1 MPLPYTGPHGE
12 LNFEADFIAL
22 LQQSGWEKQ
31 VLKNC
36 TALDLIAN
44 WRQILFERNR
54 ALLHGVPLSDDEMQQ
69 VLDGL
74 RQYADTPVKAN
85 HFLNSAERGLPIRR
99 DRDSED
105 TAHAGKEVYLDL
117 FRAREIAGGSSRYQI
132 AEQTKFVSTHPNY
145 PDRRG
150 DITLLIDGI
159 PVIQIELKASGVDV
173 FEATTQLQ
181 KYTQENIFKGF
192 MGLVQVFWAISPEDA
207 LYFANPGSHD
217 RFHPAFF
224 FHWGDRD
231 NHIIRD
237 WRELIAGP
245 SHILSV
251 PEAHKL
257 IGYYTIADR
266 NADVLKVCRSYQY
279 TAINAIVHRA
289 GKQRWGEHQQRGGF
303 IWCTTGGGKTMT
315 SFKAGQLILDLGFAD
330 KVVFVVDRRALDEQ
344 STREYNS
351 FARDG
356 ESVCSTTS
364 SVNLFNKLK
373 SRKADD
379 AMIMTSI
386 QKLANVNEEAS
397 HIDAATLAEVAGRR
411 ICFIV
416 DEAHRSQFGK
426 MHRRVKDTFYNALF
440 FGFTGTPI
448 LAKNMKDSEETTE
461 SIFGPCLAVY
471 SLATGIRDGN
481 VLGFWP
487 EYDPTFAEQD
497 MRRVIA
503 LREAK
508 ISDASE
514 LKPGTKS
521 FAAYQYYMTKAPMAT
536 VYKPD
541 GSIETKGIEDFFSS
555 ADYDSDAHRRAV
567 VRHILDNR
575 LMVAFGGEHGTRFHG
590 MLATSSIPEAYAYWQ
605 LFQEMAPGLH
615 VTALFD
621 PNIDQNTAGVI
632 DKEEWLIAIIGRY
645 NEQFDTQFN
654 RRTDPHYERFKSDL
668 TARLAHKKPYQHIA
682 NDAAKCLDLI
692 IVVDQLLTGFDSV
705 YLNVLYMDKVMES
718 DALIQAISRTN
729 RIYDSAE
736 KPWGMVKFYRKTNT
750 MRRNLQNALELYCE
764 GDTAGVMEQELMANL
779 HLLNAL
785 YKDIAALFEH
795 DGIERF
801 CRLPEDPAAQ
811 QKFRKDFTKMRST
824 LRAAFLQG
832 FQWSGA
838 YAGSLVFD
846 EMTYHILRERF
857 RELPSTGTHS
867 QTPRAGY
874 QLETNLTSVLG
885 EQIDSDY
892 LESRFKILT
901 ISDIEARDQEANK
914 TAVMKDIEA
923 NLGILPARLQPYAR
937 QVLDDIQSGTLCAE
951 PGKRFRTY
959 ITEYREHAIS
969 HAVHE
974 EAAKYG
980 IDEAKLLD
988 VYRTTGT
995 QGINQIALKE
1005 VENTADITKI
1015 MQIYG
1020 CSRFAAKSKLHAAL
1034 TNYISAQRAEAV
1046 DVQNTK
1052 NNKTDN

>member
-31 VLKNC
+31 VLKNY

-192 MGLVQVFWAISPEDA
+192 MSLVQVFWAISPEDA

-279 TAINAIVHRA
+279 TAINAIVRRA

-541 GSIETKGIEDFFSS
+541 GSIETKGIEDFFSA

-682 NDAAKCLDLI
+682 NDAAKCLDLV

-729 RIYDSAE
+729 RIYDNAE

-750 MRRNLQNALELYCE
+750 MRRNLQDALELYCE

-785 YKDIAALFEH
+785 YENIAALFEH
-795 DGIERF
+795 EGIERF
-801 CRLPEDPAAQ
+801 CRLPKDSAAQ

-914 TAVMKDIEA
+914 AAVMKDIEA

>member
-1 MPLPYTGPHGE
+1 MPLPYTGAHGE

-22 LQQSGWEKQ
+22 LQQSGWEKK
-31 VLKNC
+31 VLKNY
-36 TALDLIAN
+36 TVKDLIAN

-279 TAINAIVHRA
+279 TAINAIVRRA

-605 LFQEMAPGLH
+605 LFHEMAPGLH

-682 NDAAKCLDLI
+682 NDAAKCLDLV

-729 RIYDSAE
+729 RIYDNAE

-750 MRRNLQNALELYCE
+750 MRRNLQDALELYCE

-785 YKDIAALFEH
+785 YENIAALFEH
-795 DGIERF
+795 EGIERF
-801 CRLPEDPAAQ
+801 CRLPKDSAAQ

-914 TAVMKDIEA
+914 AAVMKDIEA

>member
-1 MPLPYTGPHGE
+1 MPLPYTGAHGE

-22 LQQSGWEKQ
+22 LQQSGWEKK

-54 ALLHGVPLSDDEMQQ
+54 AVLHGVPLSDDEMQR
-69 VLDGL
+69 VLDSL

-85 HFLNSAERGLPIRR
+85 HFLNSAERGLAVRR
-99 DRDSED
+99 DRDSKD
-105 TAHAGKEVYLDL
+105 TAHAGKEVYLNL

-132 AEQTKFVSTHPNY
+132 AEQTKFVSTNPNY

-173 FEATTQLQ
+173 FEAATQIQ
-181 KYTQENIFKGF
+181 KYTKENIFKGF

-207 LYFANPGSHD
+207 LYFANPGSQD
-217 RFHPAFF
+217 RFNPAFF

-279 TAINAIVHRA
+279 TAINAIVSRA
-289 GKQRWGEHQQRGGF
+289 MKQHWGDHQQRGGF
-303 IWCTTGGGKTMT
+303 VWCTTGGGKTMT
-315 SFKAGQLILDLGFAD
+315 SFKAGQLILDMGFAE

-397 HIDAATLAEVAGRR
+397 HIDAATLAEVAAKR

-426 MHRRVKDTFYNALF
+426 MHRRMKDTFYNALF

-448 LAKNMKDSEETTE
+448 LAKNMKASEETTE
-461 SIFGPCLAVY
+461 SIFGTCLAVY

-487 EYDPTFAEQD
+487 EYNPTFAERD

-508 ISDASE
+508 VADESE

-536 VYKPD
+536 IYKPD
-541 GSIETKGIEDFFSS
+541 GSIEKKGIEDFFSA

-567 VRHILDNR
+567 VQHILDNR
-575 LMVAFGGEHGTRFHG
+575 LTVAFGSEHGTRFHG
-590 MLATSSIPEAYAYWQ
+590 MLATSSIPEAYAYWR

-615 VTALFD
+615 VTALFE
-621 PNIDQNTAGVI
+621 PNVDQNTAGVI

-645 NEQFDTQFN
+645 NEQFETQFN
-654 RRTDPHYERFKSDL
+654 RKTDPHYEHFKSDL
-668 TARLAHKKPYQHIA
+668 TARLAHKKPYQHIGK
-682 NDAAKCLDLI
+682 DPDKCLDLV

-750 MRRNLQNALELYCE
+750 MRRNLQNALELLRGRHGRCH
-764 GDTAGVMEQELMANL
+764 GTGAHGQ
-779 HLLNAL
+779 
-785 YKDIAALFEH
+785 
-795 DGIERF
+795 
-801 CRLPEDPAAQ
+801 PPSAQ
-811 QKFRKDFTKMRST
+811 FSVRRHC
-824 LRAAFLQG
+824 
-832 FQWSGA
+832 
-838 YAGSLVFD
+838 SLVQ
-846 EMTYHILRERF
+846 EREHRV
-857 RELPSTGTHS
+857 LP
-867 QTPRAGY
+867 PP
-874 QLETNLTSVLG
+874 
-885 EQIDSDY
+885 
-892 LESRFKILT
+892 
-901 ISDIEARDQEANK
+901 ARRSCR
-914 TAVMKDIEA
+914 TAKVPQGLHEDA
-923 NLGILPARLQPYAR
+923 CNTARCLPAGLQ
-937 QVLDDIQSGTLCAE
+937 
-951 PGKRFRTY
+951 
-959 ITEYREHAIS
+959 
-969 HAVHE
+969 
-974 EAAKYG
+974 
-980 IDEAKLLD
+980 
-988 VYRTTGT
+988 
-995 QGINQIALKE
+995 
-1005 VENTADITKI
+1005 VEWRV
-1015 MQIYG
+1015 
-1020 CSRFAAKSKLHAAL
+1020 CRCPCL
-1034 TNYISAQRAEAV
+1034 
-1046 DVQNTK
+1046 
-1052 NNKTDN
+1052 

>member
-12 LNFEADFIAL
+12 QNFEADFIAL
-22 LQQSGWEKQ
+22 LQQSGWEKK
-31 VLKNC
+31 VLKNY
-36 TALDLIAN
+36 TVKDLIAN

-105 TAHAGKEVYLDL
+105 TAHAGKEVYLNL

-279 TAINAIVHRA
+279 TAINAIVRRA

-668 TARLAHKKPYQHIA
+668 TTRLAHKKPYQHIA
-682 NDAAKCLDLI
+682 NDAAKCLDLV

-729 RIYDSAE
+729 RIYDNAE

-750 MRRNLQNALELYCE
+750 MRRNLQDALELYCE

-801 CRLPEDPAAQ
+801 CRLPKDSAAQ

-914 TAVMKDIEA
+914 AAVMKDIEA

-1046 DVQNTK
+1046 DVQKTK

>member
-12 LNFEADFIAL
+12 QNFEADFIAL

-31 VLKNC
+31 VLKNY
-36 TALDLIAN
+36 TVKDLIAN

-99 DRDSED
+99 DRDSKD

-279 TAINAIVHRA
+279 TAINAIVRRA

-605 LFQEMAPGLH
+605 LFQEMAPDLH

-668 TARLAHKKPYQHIA
+668 TTRLAHKKPYQHIA

-750 MRRNLQNALELYCE
+750 MRRNLQDALELYCE

-779 HLLNAL
+779 HLLNSL
-785 YKDIAALFEH
+785 YEDIAALFKSESIEH
-795 DGIERF
+795 FR
-801 CRLPEDPAAQ
+801 RLPEDPAAQ
-811 QKFRKDFTKMRST
+811 QKFRKDFTKMRAT

-832 FQWSGA
+832 FKWNGE
-838 YAGSLVFD
+838 YVGSLVFD

-914 TAVMKDIEA
+914 AAVIKDIEA

-937 QVLDDIQSGTLCAE
+937 QVLDDIHAGALHAE

>member
-22 LQQSGWEKQ
+22 LQQSGWEKK

-99 DRDSED
+99 DRDSKD

-279 TAINAIVHRA
+279 TAINAIVRRA

-315 SFKAGQLILDLGFAD
+315 SFKAGQLILDMGFAD

-397 HIDAATLAEVAGRR
+397 HIDAATLTEVAGRR

-448 LAKNMKDSEETTE
+448 LAKNMKASEETTE
-461 SIFGPCLAVY
+461 SIFGTCLAVY

-567 VRHILDNR
+567 VQHILDNR

-654 RRTDPHYERFKSDL
+654 RRTDPHYEHFKSDL

-779 HLLNAL
+779 HLLNSL
-785 YKDIAALFEH
+785 YEDIAALFKSESIEH
-795 DGIERF
+795 FR
-801 CRLPEDPAAQ
+801 RLPEDPAAQ
-811 QKFRKDFTKMRST
+811 QKFRKDFTKMRAT

-832 FQWSGA
+832 FKWNGE
-838 YAGSLVFD
+838 YVGVLVFD
-846 EMTYHILRERF
+846 EMTYHILLERF
-857 RELPSTGTHS
+857 KELPSTGTHT

-914 TAVMKDIEA
+914 AAVMKDIEA

>member
-12 LNFEADFIAL
+12 QNFEADFIAL

-31 VLKNC
+31 VLKNY
-36 TALDLIAN
+36 TVKDLIAN

-279 TAINAIVHRA
+279 TAINAIVRRA

-315 SFKAGQLILDLGFAD
+315 SFKAGQLILDMGFAD

-541 GSIETKGIEDFFSS
+541 GSIETKGIEDFFNS

-682 NDAAKCLDLI
+682 NDAAKCLDLV

-729 RIYDSAE
+729 RIYDNAE

-750 MRRNLQNALELYCE
+750 MRRNLQDALELYCE

-832 FQWSGA
+832 FQWTGA

>member
-22 LQQSGWEKQ
+22 LQQSGWEKK

-192 MGLVQVFWAISPEDA
+192 MSLVQVFWAISPEDA

-279 TAINAIVHRA
+279 TAINAIVRRA

-541 GSIETKGIEDFFSS
+541 GSIETKGIEDFFSA

-682 NDAAKCLDLI
+682 NDAAKCLDLV

-729 RIYDSAE
+729 RIYDNAE

-750 MRRNLQNALELYCE
+750 MRRNLQDALELYCE

-785 YKDIAALFEH
+785 YENIAALFEH
-795 DGIERF
+795 EGIERF
-801 CRLPEDPAAQ
+801 CRLPKDSAAQ

-914 TAVMKDIEA
+914 AAVIKDIEA

-937 QVLDDIQSGTLCAE
+937 QVLDDIHAGALHAE

>member
-1 MPLPYTGPHGE
+1 MPLPYTGAHGE
-12 LNFEADFIAL
+12 QNFEADFIAL

-31 VLKNC
+31 VLRNY

-279 TAINAIVHRA
+279 TAINAIVRRA

-397 HIDAATLAEVAGRR
+397 HIDTATLAEVAGRR

-682 NDAAKCLDLI
+682 NDAAKCLDLV

-705 YLNVLYMDKVMES
+705 YLNILYMDKVMES

-729 RIYDSAE
+729 RIYDNAE

-750 MRRNLQNALELYCE
+750 MRRNLQDALELYCE

-785 YKDIAALFEH
+785 YENIAALFEH
-795 DGIERF
+795 EVIERF

-824 LRAAFLQG
+824 LRASFLQG

-914 TAVMKDIEA
+914 AAVMKDIEA

>member
-279 TAINAIVHRA
+279 TAINAIVRRA

-536 VYKPD
+536 VYKTD

-605 LFQEMAPGLH
+605 LFQEMAPDLH

-682 NDAAKCLDLI
+682 NDAAKCLDLV

-729 RIYDSAE
+729 RIYDNAE

-750 MRRNLQNALELYCE
+750 MRRNLQDALELYCE

-801 CRLPEDPAAQ
+801 CRLPKDSAAQ

-857 RELPSTGTHS
+857 RELPSSGTHS

-914 TAVMKDIEA
+914 AAVIKDIEA

-980 IDEAKLLD
+980 IDKAKLLD

>member
-12 LNFEADFIAL
+12 QNFEADFIAL

-145 PDRRG
+145 PNRRG

-279 TAINAIVHRA
+279 TAINAIVRRA

-461 SIFGPCLAVY
+461 SIFGLCLAVY

-555 ADYDSDAHRRAV
+555 TDYDSDAHRRAV

-632 DKEEWLIAIIGRY
+632 DKEEWLITIIGRY

-654 RRTDPHYERFKSDL
+654 RRTDPHYEHFKSDL

-682 NDAAKCLDLI
+682 NDAAKCLDLV

-729 RIYDSAE
+729 RIYDNAE

-750 MRRNLQNALELYCE
+750 MRRNLQDALELYCE

-801 CRLPEDPAAQ
+801 CRLPKDSAAQ

-838 YAGSLVFD
+838 YAGSLIFD

-867 QTPRAGY
+867 QPPRAGY

-914 TAVMKDIEA
+914 AAVIKDIEA

-937 QVLDDIQSGTLCAE
+937 QVLDDIHAGALHAE

>member
-12 LNFEADFIAL
+12 QNFEADFIAL
-22 LQQSGWEKQ
+22 LQQSGWEKK

-279 TAINAIVHRA
+279 TAINAIVRRA

-315 SFKAGQLILDLGFAD
+315 SFKAGQLILDMGFAD

-654 RRTDPHYERFKSDL
+654 RRTDPHYEHFKSDL

-682 NDAAKCLDLI
+682 NDAAKCLDLV

-729 RIYDSAE
+729 RIYDNAE

-750 MRRNLQNALELYCE
+750 MRRNLQDALELYCE

-785 YKDIAALFEH
+785 YENIAALFEH
-795 DGIERF
+795 EGIERF
-801 CRLPEDPAAQ
+801 CRLPKDPAAQ

-914 TAVMKDIEA
+914 AAVMKDIEA

>member
-1 MPLPYTGPHGE
+1 MPLPYTGAHGE

-31 VLKNC
+31 VLKNY
-36 TALDLIAN
+36 TVEDLIAN

-54 ALLHGVPLSDDEMQQ
+54 AVLHGVPLSDDEMQR
-69 VLDGL
+69 VLDSL

-85 HFLNSAERGLPIRR
+85 HFLNSAERGLAVRR
-99 DRDSED
+99 DRDSKD
-105 TAHAGKEVYLDL
+105 TAHAGKEVYLNL

-132 AEQTKFVSTHPNY
+132 AEQTQFISTNPNY

-173 FEATTQLQ
+173 FEAATQIQ
-181 KYTQENIFKGF
+181 KYTKENIFKGF
-192 MGLVQVFWAISPEDA
+192 MGLVQVFWAISPEEA
-207 LYFANPGSHD
+207 LYFANPGSQD
-217 RFHPAFF
+217 RFNPAFF
-224 FHWGDRD
+224 FHWGDRN

-237 WRELIAGP
+237 WRELITGP

-279 TAINAIVHRA
+279 TAINAIVNRA
-289 GKQRWGEHQQRGGF
+289 MKQRWGEHQQRGGF
-303 IWCTTGGGKTMT
+303 VWCTTGGGKTMT
-315 SFKAGQLILDLGFAD
+315 SFKAGQLILDMGFAD

-448 LAKNMKDSEETTE
+448 LAKNMKGSEETTE

-487 EYDPTFAEQD
+487 EYNPTFAEKD

-508 ISDASE
+508 VNDESE

-541 GSIETKGIEDFFSS
+541 GTIETKGIEDFFSS
-555 ADYDSDAHRRAV
+555 ADYDSDKHRRAV
-567 VRHILDNR
+567 VQHILDNR

-605 LFQEMAPGLH
+605 LFQEMAPNLH

-621 PNIDQNTAGVI
+621 PNIDQNTEGVI
-632 DKEEWLIAIIGRY
+632 NKEDWLIAIVGRY
-645 NEQFDTQFN
+645 NEAFQTQFN
-654 RRTDPHYERFKSDL
+654 RKTDPHYERFKSDL
-668 TARLAHKKPYQHIA
+668 TARLAHKKPYQHIG
-682 NDAAKCLDLI
+682 NDSDKCLDLV

-705 YLNVLYMDKVMES
+705 FLNVLYMDKVMES

-729 RIYDSAE
+729 RIYNSAE

-750 MRRNLQNALELYCE
+750 MRRNLQDALELYCE
-764 GDTAGVMEQELMANL
+764 GDTAGVMEQELKANL
-779 HLLNAL
+779 HLLNSL
-785 YKDIAALFEH
+785 FEDLAALFKNE
-795 DGIERF
+795 GIEHFR
-801 CRLPEDPAAQ
+801 RLPKDPAAQ

-832 FQWSGA
+832 FKWSGE
-838 YAGSLVFD
+838 YADILVFD
-846 EMTYHILRERF
+846 EMTYHILLERF
-857 RELPSTGTHS
+857 KELPSTGTHP
-867 QTPRAGY
+867 QPPRAGY
-874 QLETNLTSVLG
+874 QLDTNLTSVLG

-901 ISDIEARDQEANK
+901 ISDIEAREQEASK
-914 TAVMKDIEA
+914 AAVRKDIEA
-923 NLGILPARLQPYAR
+923 NLGILPALLQPYAR
-937 QVLDDIQSGTLCAE
+937 QVLDDIQSGALQAE

-959 ITEYREHAIS
+959 ITEYREDAIQ

-980 IDEAKLLD
+980 IDEEKLRD
-988 VYRTTGT
+988 VYRTTGS
-995 QGINQIALKE
+995 QPINQIALKE
-1005 VENTADITKI
+1005 VENTADISKI
-1015 MQIYG
+1015 MQTYG
-1020 CSRFAAKSKLHAAL
+1020 CSPFAAKSKLHAAL
-1034 TNYISAQRAEAV
+1034 TDYISQRRAETLEGP
-1046 DVQNTK
+1046 D
-1052 NNKTDN
+1052 NNSDKDSN

>member
-1 MPLPYTGPHGE
+1 M
-12 LNFEADFIAL
+12 
-22 LQQSGWEKQ
+22 
-31 VLKNC
+31 
-36 TALDLIAN
+36 
-44 WRQILFERNR
+44 
-54 ALLHGVPLSDDEMQQ
+54 
-69 VLDGL
+69 
-74 RQYADTPVKAN
+74 
-85 HFLNSAERGLPIRR
+85 
-99 DRDSED
+99 
-105 TAHAGKEVYLDL
+105 
-117 FRAREIAGGSSRYQI
+117 
-132 AEQTKFVSTHPNY
+132 
-145 PDRRG
+145 
-150 DITLLIDGI
+150 
-159 PVIQIELKASGVDV
+159 
-173 FEATTQLQ
+173 
-181 KYTQENIFKGF
+181 
-192 MGLVQVFWAISPEDA
+192 QVFWAISPEDA

-279 TAINAIVHRA
+279 TAINAIVRRA

-315 SFKAGQLILDLGFAD
+315 SFKAGQLILDMGFAD

-426 MHRRVKDTFYNALF
+426 MHRHVKDTFYNALF

-682 NDAAKCLDLI
+682 NDAAKCLDLV

-729 RIYDSAE
+729 RIYDNAE
-736 KPWGMVKFYRKTNT
+736 KPWGMVKFYRKTHS
-750 MRRNLQNALELYCE
+750 MRRNLQDALELYCE

-785 YKDIAALFEH
+785 YENIAALFEH
-795 DGIERF
+795 EGIERF
-801 CRLPEDPAAQ
+801 CRLPKDSAAQ

-914 TAVMKDIEA
+914 AAVMKDIEA

>member
-12 LNFEADFIAL
+12 QNFEADFIAL

-31 VLKNC
+31 VLKNY
-36 TALDLIAN
+36 TVKDLIAN

-279 TAINAIVHRA
+279 TAINAIVRRA

-508 ISDASE
+508 ISDESE
-514 LKPGTKS
+514 LRPGTKS

-541 GSIETKGIEDFFSS
+541 GSIETKGIEDFFSA

-605 LFQEMAPGLH
+605 LFQEMAPDLH

-682 NDAAKCLDLI
+682 NDASKCLDLV

-729 RIYDSAE
+729 RIYDNAE
-736 KPWGMVKFYRKTNT
+736 KPWGMVKFYRKTHT
-750 MRRNLQNALELYCE
+750 MRRNLQDALELYCE

-785 YKDIAALFEH
+785 YENIAALFEH
-795 DGIERF
+795 EGIERF
-801 CRLPEDPAAQ
+801 CRLPKDPAAQ

-914 TAVMKDIEA
+914 AAVMKDIEA

-980 IDEAKLLD
+980 IDEAKMLD

-1046 DVQNTK
+1046 DVQNSK

>member
-22 LQQSGWEKQ
+22 LQQSGWEKK
-31 VLKNC
+31 VLKNY
-36 TALDLIAN
+36 TVKDLIAN

-99 DRDSED
+99 DRDSKD

-279 TAINAIVHRA
+279 TAINAIVRRA

-397 HIDAATLAEVAGRR
+397 HIDTATLAEVAGRR

-682 NDAAKCLDLI
+682 NDAAKCLDLV

-718 DALIQAISRTN
+718 DALIQAISARTA
-729 RIYDSAE
+729 S
-736 KPWGMVKFYRKTNT
+736 
-750 MRRNLQNALELYCE
+750 
-764 GDTAGVMEQELMANL
+764 
-779 HLLNAL
+779 
-785 YKDIAALFEH
+785 
-795 DGIERF
+795 
-801 CRLPEDPAAQ
+801 
-811 QKFRKDFTKMRST
+811 
-824 LRAAFLQG
+824 
-832 FQWSGA
+832 
-838 YAGSLVFD
+838 
-846 EMTYHILRERF
+846 MT
-857 RELPSTGTHS
+857 
-867 QTPRAGY
+867 TPR
-874 QLETNLTSVLG
+874 S
-885 EQIDSDY
+885 
-892 LESRFKILT
+892 
-901 ISDIEARDQEANK
+901 
-914 TAVMKDIEA
+914 
-923 NLGILPARLQPYAR
+923 
-937 QVLDDIQSGTLCAE
+937 
-951 PGKRFRTY
+951 PG
-959 ITEYREHAIS
+959 AW
-969 HAVHE
+969 
-974 EAAKYG
+974 
-980 IDEAKLLD
+980 
-988 VYRTTGT
+988 
-995 QGINQIALKE
+995 
-1005 VENTADITKI
+1005 
-1015 MQIYG
+1015 
-1020 CSRFAAKSKLHAAL
+1020 
-1034 TNYISAQRAEAV
+1034 
-1046 DVQNTK
+1046 
-1052 NNKTDN
+1052 

>member
-12 LNFEADFIAL
+12 QNFEADFIAL

-31 VLKNC
+31 VLKNY
-36 TALDLIAN
+36 TVKDLIAN

-105 TAHAGKEVYLDL
+105 TAHAGKEVYLNL

-192 MGLVQVFWAISPEDA
+192 MSLVQVFWAISPEDA

-279 TAINAIVHRA
+279 TAINAIVRRA

-303 IWCTTGGGKTMT
+303 VWCTTGGGKTMT

-621 PNIDQNTAGVI
+621 PNVDQNTAGVI
-632 DKEEWLIAIIGRY
+632 DKEECLIAIIGRY

-682 NDAAKCLDLI
+682 NDAAKCLDLV

-729 RIYDSAE
+729 RIYDNAE

-750 MRRNLQNALELYCE
+750 MRRNLQDALELYCE

-801 CRLPEDPAAQ
+801 CRLPKDSAAQ
-811 QKFRKDFTKMRST
+811 QKFHKDFTKMRST

-914 TAVMKDIEA
+914 AAVIKDIEA

-937 QVLDDIQSGTLCAE
+937 QVLDDIHAGALHAE

>member
-12 LNFEADFIAL
+12 QNFEADFIAL

-31 VLKNC
+31 VLRNY

-74 RQYADTPVKAN
+74 RQYADTPIKAN

-132 AEQTKFVSTHPNY
+132 AEQTKFISTHPNY

-192 MGLVQVFWAISPEDA
+192 MSLVQVFWAISPEDA

-279 TAINAIVHRA
+279 TAINAIVRRA

-682 NDAAKCLDLI
+682 NDAPKCLDLV

-729 RIYDSAE
+729 RIYDNAE

-750 MRRNLQNALELYCE
+750 MRRNLQDALELYCE

-785 YKDIAALFEH
+785 YENIAALFEH
-795 DGIERF
+795 EDIERF
-801 CRLPEDPAAQ
+801 CRLPKDSAAQ

-867 QTPRAGY
+867 QPPRTGY

-901 ISDIEARDQEANK
+901 ISDIEARDQETNK
-914 TAVMKDIEA
+914 AAVIKDIEA

>member
-12 LNFEADFIAL
+12 QNFEADFIAL
-22 LQQSGWEKQ
+22 LQQSGWEKK

-279 TAINAIVHRA
+279 TAINAIVRRA

-682 NDAAKCLDLI
+682 NDAAKCLDLV

-729 RIYDSAE
+729 RIYDNAE

-750 MRRNLQNALELYCE
+750 MRRNLQDALELYCE

-785 YKDIAALFEH
+785 YENIAALFEH
-795 DGIERF
+795 EGIERF

-824 LRAAFLQG
+824 LRASFLQG

-914 TAVMKDIEA
+914 AAVMKDIEA

>member
-12 LNFEADFIAL
+12 QNFEADFIAL

-31 VLKNC
+31 VLKNY

-192 MGLVQVFWAISPEDA
+192 MSLVQVFWAISPEDA

-279 TAINAIVHRA
+279 TAINAIVRRA

-541 GSIETKGIEDFFSS
+541 GSIETKGIEDFFSA

-682 NDAAKCLDLI
+682 NDAAKCLDLV

-729 RIYDSAE
+729 RIYDNAE

-750 MRRNLQNALELYCE
+750 MRRNLQDALELYCE

-785 YKDIAALFEH
+785 YENIAALFEH
-795 DGIERF
+795 EGIERF
-801 CRLPEDPAAQ
+801 CRLPKDSAAQ

-914 TAVMKDIEA
+914 AAVIKDIEA

-937 QVLDDIQSGTLCAE
+937 QVLDDIHAGALHAE

>member
-12 LNFEADFIAL
+12 QNFEADFIAL

-31 VLKNC
+31 VLKNY

-279 TAINAIVHRA
+279 TAINAIVRRA

-303 IWCTTGGGKTMT
+303 VWCTTGGGKTIT

-379 AMIMTSI
+379 AIIMTSI

-536 VYKPD
+536 IYKPD
-541 GSIETKGIEDFFSS
+541 GSIERKGIEDFFSS

-682 NDAAKCLDLI
+682 NDAAKCLDLV

-729 RIYDSAE
+729 RIYDNAE

-750 MRRNLQNALELYCE
+750 MRRNLQDALELYCE

-785 YKDIAALFEH
+785 YENIAALFEH
-795 DGIERF
+795 EGIERF
-801 CRLPEDPAAQ
+801 CRLPKDPAAQ

-914 TAVMKDIEA
+914 AAVMKDIEA

>member
-22 LQQSGWEKQ
+22 LQQSGWEKK

-99 DRDSED
+99 DRDSKD

-173 FEATTQLQ
+173 FEAATQIQ
-181 KYTQENIFKGF
+181 KYTKENIFKGF

-279 TAINAIVHRA
+279 TAINTIVRRA

-682 NDAAKCLDLI
+682 NDAAKCLDLV

-729 RIYDSAE
+729 RIYDNAE

-750 MRRNLQNALELYCE
+750 MRRNLQDALELYCE

-785 YKDIAALFEH
+785 YENIAALFEH
-795 DGIERF
+795 EDIERF

-914 TAVMKDIEA
+914 AAVMKDIEA

>member
-12 LNFEADFIAL
+12 QNFEADFIAL

-31 VLKNC
+31 VLKNY
-36 TALDLIAN
+36 TVKDLIAN

-99 DRDSED
+99 DRDSKD

-279 TAINAIVHRA
+279 TAINAIVRRA

-487 EYDPTFAEQD
+487 EYGPTFAEQD

-605 LFQEMAPGLH
+605 LFQEMAPDLH

-668 TARLAHKKPYQHIA
+668 TTRLAHKKPYQHIA
-682 NDAAKCLDLI
+682 NDAAKCLDLV

-729 RIYDSAE
+729 RIYDNAE

-750 MRRNLQNALELYCE
+750 MRRNLQDALELYCE

-779 HLLNAL
+779 HLLNSL
-785 YKDIAALFEH
+785 YEDIAALFKSESIEH
-795 DGIERF
+795 FR
-801 CRLPEDPAAQ
+801 RLPEDPAAQ
-811 QKFRKDFTKMRST
+811 QKFRKDFTKMRAT

-832 FQWSGA
+832 FKWNGE
-838 YAGSLVFD
+838 YVGSLVFD
-846 EMTYHILRERF
+846 EMTYHILLERF
-857 RELPSTGTHS
+857 KELPSTGTHT
-867 QTPRAGY
+867 QPPRAGY
-874 QLETNLTSVLG
+874 QLETNLISVLG

-901 ISDIEARDQEANK
+901 ISDIEARDQKANQV
-914 TAVMKDIEA
+914 AVMKDIEA

-937 QVLDDIQSGTLCAE
+937 QVLDDIHAGALHAE

-1046 DVQNTK
+1046 DVQNSK

>member
-1 MPLPYTGPHGE
+1 MPLPYTGAHGE
-12 LNFEADFIAL
+12 QNFEADFIAL

-31 VLKNC
+31 VLRNY

-173 FEATTQLQ
+173 FEAATQIQ

-279 TAINAIVHRA
+279 TAINAIVRRA

-541 GSIETKGIEDFFSS
+541 GSIETKGIEDFFSA

-605 LFQEMAPGLH
+605 LFHEMAPDLH

-682 NDAAKCLDLI
+682 NDAAKCLDLV

-729 RIYDSAE
+729 RIYDNAE
-736 KPWGMVKFYRKTNT
+736 KPWGMVKFYRKTHT
-750 MRRNLQNALELYCE
+750 MRRNLQDALELYCE

-785 YKDIAALFEH
+785 YENIAALFEH
-795 DGIERF
+795 EGIERF
-801 CRLPEDPAAQ
+801 CRLPKDPAAQ

-914 TAVMKDIEA
+914 AAVMKDIEA

>member
-12 LNFEADFIAL
+12 QNFEADFIAL

-31 VLKNC
+31 VLKNY

-279 TAINAIVHRA
+279 TAINAIVRRA

-497 MRRVIA
+497 MRCVIA

-567 VRHILDNR
+567 VRHILNNR

-682 NDAAKCLDLI
+682 NDASKCLDLV

-729 RIYDSAE
+729 RIYDNAE

-750 MRRNLQNALELYCE
+750 MRRNLQDALELYCE

-785 YKDIAALFEH
+785 YENISALFEH
-795 DGIERF
+795 EGIERF
-801 CRLPEDPAAQ
+801 CRLPKDPAAQ

-832 FQWSGA
+832 FQW
-838 YAGSLVFD
+838 
-846 EMTYHILRERF
+846 R
-857 RELPSTGTHS
+857 
-867 QTPRAGY
+867 
-874 QLETNLTSVLG
+874 
-885 EQIDSDY
+885 
-892 LESRFKILT
+892 
-901 ISDIEARDQEANK
+901 
-914 TAVMKDIEA
+914 
-923 NLGILPARLQPYAR
+923 
-937 QVLDDIQSGTLCAE
+937 
-951 PGKRFRTY
+951 
-959 ITEYREHAIS
+959 
-969 HAVHE
+969 
-974 EAAKYG
+974 
-980 IDEAKLLD
+980 
-988 VYRTTGT
+988 
-995 QGINQIALKE
+995 
-1005 VENTADITKI
+1005 
-1015 MQIYG
+1015 
-1020 CSRFAAKSKLHAAL
+1020 
-1034 TNYISAQRAEAV
+1034 
-1046 DVQNTK
+1046 
-1052 NNKTDN
+1052 

>member
-12 LNFEADFIAL
+12 QNFEADFIAL
-22 LQQSGWEKQ
+22 LQQSGWEKK

-279 TAINAIVHRA
+279 TAINAIVRRA

-682 NDAAKCLDLI
+682 NDAAKCLDLV

-729 RIYDSAE
+729 RIYDNAE

-750 MRRNLQNALELYCE
+750 MRRNLQDALELYCE

-795 DGIERF
+795 EGIERF
-801 CRLPEDPAAQ
+801 CRLPKDSAAQ

-914 TAVMKDIEA
+914 AAVIKDIEA

>member
-12 LNFEADFIAL
+12 QNFEADFIAL

-31 VLKNC
+31 VLKNY
-36 TALDLIAN
+36 TVKDLIAN

-192 MGLVQVFWAISPEDA
+192 MSLVQVFWAISPEDA

-266 NADVLKVCRSYQY
+266 NADVLKVCRNYQY
-279 TAINAIVHRA
+279 TAINAIVRRA

-315 SFKAGQLILDLGFAD
+315 SFKAGQLILDMGFAD

-536 VYKPD
+536 IYKPD
-541 GSIETKGIEDFFSS
+541 GSIERKGIEDFFSS

-682 NDAAKCLDLI
+682 NEAAKCLDLV

-729 RIYDSAE
+729 RIYDNAE

-750 MRRNLQNALELYCE
+750 MRRNLQDALELYCE

-785 YKDIAALFEH
+785 YENIAALFEH
-795 DGIERF
+795 EGIERF
-801 CRLPEDPAAQ
+801 CRLPKDPAAQ

-867 QTPRAGY
+867 QPPRAGY

-914 TAVMKDIEA
+914 AAVMKDIEA

>member
-31 VLKNC
+31 VLKNY
-36 TALDLIAN
+36 TVEDLIAN

-279 TAINAIVHRA
+279 TAINAIVRRA

-315 SFKAGQLILDLGFAD
+315 SFKAGQLILDMDFAD

-541 GSIETKGIEDFFSS
+541 GSIETKGIEDFFSA

-621 PNIDQNTAGVI
+621 PNIDQNTVGVI

-654 RRTDPHYERFKSDL
+654 RRIDPHYEHFKSDL

-682 NDAAKCLDLI
+682 NDAAKCLDLV

-729 RIYDSAE
+729 RIYDNAE

-750 MRRNLQNALELYCE
+750 MRRNLQDALEIYCE

-795 DGIERF
+795 EGIERF
-801 CRLPEDPAAQ
+801 CRLPKDSAAQ

-914 TAVMKDIEA
+914 AAVMKDIEA

-980 IDEAKLLD
+980 IDKAKLLD

>member
-1 MPLPYTGPHGE
+1 MPLPYTGAHGE
-12 LNFEADFIAL
+12 QNFEADFIAL

-31 VLKNC
+31 VLKNY
-36 TALDLIAN
+36 TVKDLIAN

-54 ALLHGVPLSDDEMQQ
+54 AVLHGVPLSDDEMQR
-69 VLDGL
+69 VLDSL

-85 HFLNSAERGLPIRR
+85 HFLNSAERGLAVRR
-99 DRDSED
+99 DRDSKD
-105 TAHAGKEVYLDL
+105 TAHAGKEVYLNL

-132 AEQTKFVSTHPNY
+132 AEQTQFVSTHPNY

-173 FEATTQLQ
+173 FEATTQIQ
-181 KYTQENIFKGF
+181 KYTKENIFKGF
-192 MGLVQVFWAISPEDA
+192 LGLVQVFWAISPEDA

-279 TAINAIVHRA
+279 TAINAIVCRA

-682 NDAAKCLDLI
+682 NDAAKCLDLV

-705 YLNVLYMDKVMES
+705 YLNILYMDKIMES

-729 RIYDSAE
+729 RIYDNAE

-750 MRRNLQNALELYCE
+750 MRRNLQDALELYCE

-785 YKDIAALFEH
+785 YENIAALFEH
-795 DGIERF
+795 EVIERF

-824 LRAAFLQG
+824 LRASFLQG

-914 TAVMKDIEA
+914 AAVMKDIEA

>member
-22 LQQSGWEKQ
+22 LQQSGWEKK
-31 VLKNC
+31 VLKNY
-36 TALDLIAN
+36 TVKDLIAN

-132 AEQTKFVSTHPNY
+132 AEQTQFVSTHPNY

-279 TAINAIVHRA
+279 TAINAIVRRA

-315 SFKAGQLILDLGFAD
+315 SFKAGQLILDMGFAD

-426 MHRRVKDTFYNALF
+426 MHRHVKDTFYNALF

-448 LAKNMKDSEETTE
+448 LAKNMKASEETTE

-541 GSIETKGIEDFFSS
+541 GSIETKGIEDFFNS

-605 LFQEMAPGLH
+605 LFHEMAPGLH

-682 NDAAKCLDLI
+682 NDAAKCLDLV

-785 YKDIAALFEH
+785 YENIAALFEH

-801 CRLPEDPAAQ
+801 CRLPKDPAAQ

-914 TAVMKDIEA
+914 AAVMKDIEA

-937 QVLDDIQSGTLCAE
+937 QVLDDIHAGALHAE

>member
-12 LNFEADFIAL
+12 QNFEADFIAL

-44 WRQILFERNR
+44 WRQILFGRNR

-99 DRDSED
+99 DRDSKD
-105 TAHAGKEVYLDL
+105 TAHAGKEVYLNL

-132 AEQTKFVSTHPNY
+132 AEQTQFISTNPNY

-173 FEATTQLQ
+173 FEAATQIQ
-181 KYTQENIFKGF
+181 KYTKENIFKGF
-192 MGLVQVFWAISPEDA
+192 MSLVQVFWAISPEDA
-207 LYFANPGSHD
+207 LYFANPGGAD
-217 RFHPAFF
+217 RFNPAFF

-279 TAINAIVHRA
+279 TAINAIVRRA

-397 HIDAATLAEVAGRR
+397 HIDTATLAEVAGRR

-487 EYDPTFAEQD
+487 EYDPTFAEKD

-567 VRHILDNR
+567 VRHILNNR

-682 NDAAKCLDLI
+682 NDAAKCLDLV

-729 RIYDSAE
+729 RIYDNAE

-750 MRRNLQNALELYCE
+750 MRRNLQDALELYCE

-785 YKDIAALFEH
+785 YENIAALFEH
-795 DGIERF
+795 EGIERF
-801 CRLPEDPAAQ
+801 CRLPKDSAAQ

-914 TAVMKDIEA
+914 AAVMKDIEA

>member
-1 MPLPYTGPHGE
+1 MPLPYTGAHGE

-31 VLKNC
+31 VLRNY

-54 ALLHGVPLSDDEMQQ
+54 AVLHGVPLSDDEMQR
-69 VLDGL
+69 VLDSL

-85 HFLNSAERGLPIRR
+85 HFLNSAERGLAVRR
-99 DRDSED
+99 DRDSKD
-105 TAHAGKEVYLDL
+105 TAHAGKEVYLNL

-132 AEQTKFVSTHPNY
+132 AEQTQFVSTHPNY

-173 FEATTQLQ
+173 FEATTQIQ
-181 KYTQENIFKGF
+181 KYTKENIFKGF
-192 MGLVQVFWAISPEDA
+192 LGLVQVFWAISPEDA

-279 TAINAIVHRA
+279 TAINAIVNRA
-289 GKQRWGEHQQRGGF
+289 MKQRWGEHQQRGGF
-303 IWCTTGGGKTMT
+303 VWCTTGGGKTMT
-315 SFKAGQLILDLGFAD
+315 SFKAGQLILDMGFAD

-448 LAKNMKDSEETTE
+448 LTKNMKGSEETTE

-487 EYDPTFAEQD
+487 EYNPTFAEKD

-567 VRHILDNR
+567 VRHILANR
-575 LMVAFGGEHGTRFHG
+575 LTVAFGEHGTRFHG

-605 LFQEMAPGLH
+605 LFQEMAPDLH

-621 PNIDQNTAGVI
+621 PNIDQNTEGVI
-632 DKEEWLIAIIGRY
+632 NKEDWLIAIVGRY
-645 NEQFDTQFN
+645 NEEFQTQFN
-654 RRTDPHYERFKSDL
+654 RKTDPHYERFKSDL
-668 TARLAHKKPYQHIA
+668 TARLAHKKPYQHIG
-682 NDAAKCLDLI
+682 NDAAKCLDLV

-705 YLNVLYMDKVMES
+705 FLNVLYMDKVMES

-729 RIYDSAE
+729 RVYDNAE

-750 MRRNLQNALELYCE
+750 MRRNLQDALELYCE

-795 DGIERF
+795 DGIEHL

-832 FQWSGA
+832 FQWSGE
-838 YAGSLVFD
+838 YAGILVFD
-846 EMTYHILRERF
+846 EMTYHILLERF
-857 RELPSTGTHS
+857 RELPSTGTHT
-867 QTPRAGY
+867 QTRKAGY
-874 QLETNLTSVLG
+874 QLDTNLTSVLG

-901 ISDIEARDQEANK
+901 ISDIEAREQEASK
-914 TAVMKDIEA
+914 DAVRKDIEA
-923 NLGILPARLQPYAR
+923 NLGILPALLQPYAR

-1046 DVQNTK
+1046 DVQNSK

>member
-1 MPLPYTGPHGE
+1 MPFPYTDAHGE

-31 VLKNC
+31 VLRNY
-36 TALDLIAN
+36 TVEDLIAN

-54 ALLHGVPLSDDEMQQ
+54 AVLHGVPLSDDEMQR
-69 VLDGL
+69 VLDSL

-132 AEQTKFVSTHPNY
+132 AEQTQFVSTHPNY

-279 TAINAIVHRA
+279 TAINAIVRRA

-397 HIDAATLAEVAGRR
+397 HINTATLAEVAGRR

-621 PNIDQNTAGVI
+621 PNVDQNTAGVI

-654 RRTDPHYERFKSDL
+654 RRTDPHYEHFKSDL

-682 NDAAKCLDLI
+682 NDAAKCLDLV

-729 RIYDSAE
+729 RIYDNAE

-750 MRRNLQNALELYCE
+750 MRRNLQDALELYCE

-785 YKDIAALFEH
+785 YENIAALFEH
-795 DGIERF
+795 EGIERF
-801 CRLPEDPAAQ
+801 CRLPKDSAAQ
-811 QKFRKDFTKMRST
+811 QKFRKDFTKMRAT

-832 FQWSGA
+832 FKWNGE
-838 YAGSLVFD
+838 YVGVLVFD
-846 EMTYHILRERF
+846 EMTYHILLERF
-857 RELPSTGTHS
+857 KELPSTGTHT

-914 TAVMKDIEA
+914 AAVMKDIEA

-937 QVLDDIQSGTLCAE
+937 QVLDDIHAGALHAE

>member
-12 LNFEADFIAL
+12 QNFEADFIAL
-22 LQQSGWEKQ
+22 LQQSGWEKK
-31 VLKNC
+31 VLKNY
-36 TALDLIAN
+36 TVKDLIAN

-105 TAHAGKEVYLDL
+105 TAHAGKEVYLNL

-279 TAINAIVHRA
+279 TAINAIVRRA

-668 TARLAHKKPYQHIA
+668 TTRLAHKKPYQHIA
-682 NDAAKCLDLI
+682 NDAAKCLDLV

-729 RIYDSAE
+729 RIYDNAE
-736 KPWGMVKFYRKTNT
+736 KPWGMVKFYRKTHT
-750 MRRNLQNALELYCE
+750 MRRNLQDALELYCE

-785 YKDIAALFEH
+785 YENIAALFEH

-914 TAVMKDIEA
+914 AAVMKDIEA